1 MRAMESDLAPRV
13 LLVEDETDLLFL
25 LQRALRANGFE
36 TESCVEG
43 HVALAHALARPPEI
57 FVFDWMLPGIDGL
70 ELCRRLKSEPRT
82 AHVPVLLITARGR
95 EADVFRA
102 FADGV
107 DDCLIKPFG
116 IAEFVERVRTLARPA
131 RPVSAR

>member
-1 MRAMESDLAPRV
+1 M
-13 LLVEDETDLLFL
+13 
-25 LQRALRANGFE
+25 
-36 TESCVEG
+36 
-43 HVALAHALARPPEI
+43 ALARARACPPGI
-57 FVFDWMLPGIDGL
+57 FVLDWMLPGIDGL
-70 ELCRRLKSEPRT
+70 ELCRRLKADPRT

-102 FADGV
+102 LADGV

-116 IAEFVERVRTLARPA
+116 IAEFVERVRALAGQA

>member
-1 MRAMESDLAPRV
+1 MKNEPQPRV

-25 LQRALRANGFE
+25 LQRALRAHGFE
-36 TESCVEG
+36 TETCVEG
-43 HVALAHALARPPEI
+43 NVALARALAYPPEI
-57 FVFDWMLPGIDGL
+57 FVLDWMLPGIDGL
-70 ELCRRLKSEPRT
+70 ELCRRLKADQRT

-102 FADGV
+102 LADGV

-116 IAEFVERVRTLARPA
+116 IAEFVERVRSLAGPA
-131 RPVSAR
+131 RPVSTR